1 MDALPVHYR
10 YHCSIWTRIGDRLAS
25 TDLASRAGLFCGA
38 AFGLATM
45 ASAIV
50 LLDLSAAPPNVSDK
64 ARSERAITETAS
76 AHTWQ
81 SRLPRIRPG
90 EPPTTGSIAPLAERA
105 PLTEPASITPPHES
119 AASPRVE
126 ALRERAVL
134 LASTWPECDQVAS
147 SKPVEDRDGSGPHL
161 MVLIECANGTRVYL
175 DEAEIEAS
183 RLPVAAQPKAPR
195 LSDAD
200 AISACE
206 EQLRLGLPVPR
217 SFSRNAPSTDVAR
230 IAGGDP
236 VVTFDFEAVNGFGF
250 PLAQQAKCVFDAR
263 ELASLRVEPR

>member
-1 MDALPVHYR
+1 MDALPGHYHYR
-10 YHCSIWTRIGDRLAS
+10 CLVWTRLGDRLAS
-25 TDLASRAGLFCGA
+25 LDLASRAGLICGA
-38 AFGLATM
+38 AFGVTM
-45 ASAIV
+45 IASAIV
-50 LLDLSAAPPNVSDK
+50 LLDLSAAPPTISDK
-64 ARSERAITETAS
+64 ARSESAEAQTAMERS
-76 AHTWQ
+76 WQ
-81 SRLPRIRPG
+81 SRLPRIRPE
-90 EPPTTGSIAPLAERA
+90 EPPTTGSIAPLAEPA
-105 PLTEPASITPPHES
+105 PALAEALTT
-119 AASPRVE
+119 ASPRVE
-126 ALRERAVL
+126 ALSERAIL
-134 LASTWPECDQVAS
+134 LASTWPDCDRVAR
-147 SKPVEDRDGSGPHL
+147 SKPVEDLDGAGPHL

-183 RLPVAAQPKAPR
+183 RLPTVVEPEDIR

-217 SFSRNAPSTDVAR
+217 SFSRNAPSTDVVHSGA
-230 IAGGDP
+230 GDP